1 MAIKQH
7 KQRGFTLMEML
18 ISLTLLGII
27 SALSIMTIASNNGSR
42 LALERAKSMAEMLVK
57 ARTSYKA
64 SFGEQVPRGFDIAD
78 LTKFTGT
85 SHAVAGRFT
94 ATMTCPAGLTL
105 DAMECTGV
113 GGCFCY
119 RFEDGGILQAAN
131 PLVTTNI
138 LRFTYDPDGT
148 STIGNQ
154 APVSL
159 RMDFD
164 TGRIRTR
171 GSDTGIATDDPVYA
185 QEWTRY

>member
-1 MAIKQH
+1 MVTYR

-42 LALERAKSMAEMLVK
+42 LALERTKSMAEMLVK

-64 SFGEQVPRGFDIAD
+64 SFGEQVPRAFDLAD

-94 ATMTCPAGLTL
+94 ATMACPAGMTL
-105 DAMECTGV
+105 DSMECTGT
-113 GGCFCY
+113 GGCYCY

-131 PLVTTNI
+131 PLATTNV

-159 RMDFD
+159 RMNFD
-164 TGRIRTR
+164 VGRIRTM
-171 GSDTGIATDDPVYA
+171 GSDTGVATDDPAYVR
-185 QEWTRY
+185 EWTRF